1 MFSKSLV
8 ILLFIIIFQAV
19 FGVAIIVVQ
28 SNALKILLT
37 GIKYTFDALLII
49 MLNFR
54 NVPEIDSIKNSN

>member
-28 SNALKILLT
+28 SNELKILLT